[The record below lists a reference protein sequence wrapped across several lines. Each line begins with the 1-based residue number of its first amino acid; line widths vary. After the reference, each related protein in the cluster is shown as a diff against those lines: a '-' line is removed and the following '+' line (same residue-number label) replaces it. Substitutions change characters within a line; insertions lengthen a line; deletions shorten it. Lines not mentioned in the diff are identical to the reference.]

1 MARRDIKGA
10 VDFAYLERYAGGD
23 VTVVEEVLVI
33 FREQA
38 GMWMRLLEHPDGR
51 RDAAHTLKGAARGIG
66 AISLGHAC
74 EAAEAGGPVEPVLDA
89 LDLVLADI
97 AAYLHE
103 EALRSLKTPR

>member
-10 VDFAYLERYAGGD
+10 VDFAYLENYAGGD
-23 VTVVEEVLVI
+23 AGVVEEVLVL

-38 GMWMRLLEHPDGR
+38 GMWTRLLEHPEGR
-51 RDAAHTLKGAARGIG
+51 RDAAHTLKGASRGIG
-66 AISLGHAC
+66 ANRLGDAC
-74 EAAEAGGPVEPVLDA
+74 EAAESGGPVAPVLDA
-89 LDLVLADI
+89 LDAVLADI